1 MRLSAVLKDARSR
14 AGLSLRQVAAR
25 AGISNGYLSLIES
38 GQVRQP
44 APKYLHAL
52 AETYGISY
60 ALLMELAGHAVASQ
74 PGGDDVSHEPE
85 EFVDLSAGE
94 RQQVRAFASFLR
106 ASRSGK
112 NEVPVTNSH
121 PKSPSG

>member
-1 MRLSAVLKDARSR
+1 MRLSTVLRDARSR

-60 ALLMELAGHAVASQ
+60 ALLMELAGHAVPSQ
-74 PGGDDVSHEPE
+74 PGDDVGSVPE
-85 EFVDLSAGE
+85 EFVNLSAGE

-106 ASRSGK
+106 ASRGDPQAGPDELQSQRK
-112 NEVPVTNSH
+112 L
-121 PKSPSG
+121 PSG